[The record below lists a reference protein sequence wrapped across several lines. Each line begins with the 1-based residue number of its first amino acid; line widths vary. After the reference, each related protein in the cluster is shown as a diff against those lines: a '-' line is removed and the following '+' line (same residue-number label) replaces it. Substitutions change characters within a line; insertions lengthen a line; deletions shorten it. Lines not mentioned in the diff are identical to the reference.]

1 VGKLYIKPVNSE
13 EYVELS
19 GIKEINVSDSTT
31 DKLFGEK
38 HMADVEMIPTKFEFT
53 SDLKASV
60 FEWDRFVI
68 AFCGIDEW
76 FEWLIRQIIFKRVA
90 PGKCEKKIIT
100 QLLLQEQVNKFA
112 RFEKH
117 EEQA

>member
-1 VGKLYIKPVNSE
+1 MGKLYLKPVNSE

-19 GIKEINVSDSTT
+19 GIKEIAVSDSTA

-38 HMADVEMIPTKFEFT
+38 HMADEEMIPTEFVFT

-68 AFCGIDEW
+68 GFCGIDEW
-76 FEWLIRQIIFKRVA
+76 FEWLIRQIVFKRFA

-100 QLLLQEQVNKFA
+100 QLLLQS
-112 RFEKH
+112 R
-117 EEQA
+117 